1 MTKRRIF
8 LIIQALLCILIAAV
22 LSVLTVRTFIEG
34 SAWQAA
40 GHPTDW
46 IYTRE
51 KAGRILLTVLP
62 FVCVSLAMTITGL
75 VKGIKDEEADKPLQD
90 TELMRNLLCARVREP
105 SEEMTR
111 ERELQKKL
119 RIAGW
124 AGFAVCMIPILLYVT
139 NGAHFAQTD
148 PEGLDQSLIA
158 LVRFTAPWALAALLC
173 LIVSTLLREKSMQR
187 ETEAAQATA
196 KTEKE
201 AGIVK
206 DPEAVKADAG
216 IYNTAPETA
225 KRRVLARRILMVA
238 AILFIVMG
246 IFNGSMKDVL
256 VKAIR
261 ICTECVGLG

>member
-1 MTKRRIF
+1 
-8 LIIQALLCILIAAV
+8 
-22 LSVLTVRTFIEG
+22 
-34 SAWQAA
+34 
-40 GHPTDW
+40 
-46 IYTRE
+46 
-51 KAGRILLTVLP
+51 
-62 FVCVSLAMTITGL
+62 
-75 VKGIKDEEADKPLQD
+75 
-90 TELMRNLLCARVREP
+90 
-105 SEEMTR
+105 
-111 ERELQKKL
+111 
-119 RIAGW
+119 
-124 AGFAVCMIPILLYVT
+124 MIPILLYVT

-148 PEGLDQSLIA
+148 PEGLDRNLIA
-158 LVRFTAPWALAALLC
+158 LVRFTAPWVIAALLC
-173 LIVSTLLREKSMQR
+173 LIVSAVLREKSMQR
-187 ETEAAQATA
+187 ETEAAQARA

-225 KRRVLARRILMVA
+225 KRRVLVRRILMVA